1 MNNWI
6 IILPIVAFAT
16 IILAG
21 LGIRYLLSKPDLQ
34 RRLEEIHAD
43 AAMTMEERLKLPFS
57 DRVLLP
63 MLDSIGSRMKQ
74 FSKQHATDN
83 IQRQLVQAGLY
94 PRMTTSRFEG
104 LRWLSGFA
112 LMIVGAIYIPAAEF
126 LNTTVNIPG
135 MKLPQINP
143 LDVDG
148 LALFFGTFFVG
159 YYLPTLVIRRRVSD
173 RQGIIRRVLPSSIDL
188 ISVGAEA
195 GMGFDQVMN
204 YVRRRTK
211 GPLSDEFGATL
222 NEIRLGKSRIE
233 ALNNLVYRTG
243 LDDMKVFVGAVVQSF
258 QLGTSI
264 VETLRIQADSIRVKQ
279 RQRAQEQAMKAPV
292 KMLIPLVFFI
302 FPALLVVILGPAA
315 IMIFTSDL
323 GK

>member
-6 IILPIVAFAT
+6 IILPIVAFAA

-21 LGIRYLLSKPDLQ
+21 LGVRYLLSKPDLQ
-34 RRLEEIHAD
+34 RRLEGIRAD
-43 AAMTMEERLKLPFS
+43 AAMTMDERLKLPFV

-74 FSKQHATDN
+74 YTKQAATDQL
-83 IQRQLVQAGLY
+83 QRQLVQAGMY

-104 LRWLSGFA
+104 VRWLS
-112 LMIVGAIYIPAAEF
+112 AIGMLVVSTIYVPA
-126 LNTTVNIPG
+126 VDY
-135 MKLPQINP
+135 INP
-143 LDVDG
+143 IIAVSGTTLPVINPFDVDG
-148 LALFFGTFFVG
+148 LALFFGAFFAG
-159 YYLPTLVIRRRVSD
+159 YYLPIMVMRRRVEE
-173 RQGIIRRVLPSSIDL
+173 RQGIIRRALPSSIDL

-195 GMGFDQVMN
+195 GMGFDQVLN

-211 GPLSDEFGATL
+211 GPLADEFGATL
-222 NEIRLGKSRIE
+222 NEIRLGKTRIE

-264 VETLRIQADSIRVKQ
+264 VETLRIQADSIRLKQ
-279 RQRAQEQAMKAPV
+279 RQRAQEQAMKTPV

-302 FPALLVVILGPAA
+302 FPALLVVILGPAG
-315 IMIFTSDL
+315 IMIFTSNM
-323 GK
+323 GR